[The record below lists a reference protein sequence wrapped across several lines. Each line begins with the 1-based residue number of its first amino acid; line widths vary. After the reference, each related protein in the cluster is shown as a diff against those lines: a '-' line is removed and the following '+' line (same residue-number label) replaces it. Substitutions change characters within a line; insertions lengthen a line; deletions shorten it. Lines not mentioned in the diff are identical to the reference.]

1 MATGNTKRRG
11 STGTRQ
17 GTKRNVKRSSASA
30 RNNRRTVDEPLDYA
44 LSSEVSLIV
53 FAALSVF
60 LFLCNFG
67 ICGSFGNTMSSI
79 QFGLFGLAAF
89 VMPIVIF
96 AVVALLLSN
105 GPSPAALRKIISG
118 LMLLMVFSMLLELI
132 TGRCQGMSQ
141 YSAEEIFKAAS
152 EHRNGGGFFAG
163 SVTYLLYHNLS
174 LAGTIIVM
182 LVVGLICGGLF
193 TRKSVI
199 RGMRTGGK
207 KVLERTKQSAEE
219 YRDYLDERARIR
231 EEEKLR
237 LEEEKQLLLEQ
248 KEDEKILR
256 MDKKVSGVSMDTV
269 IDSDDNYDDVPLPE
283 INLFDEDFE
292 DDEMQDY
299 NQEPPHQNIFI
310 PDEEIHDD
318 IHEIRYNPDIVTEES
333 TGGQLVLKA
342 DSPVINGSHKIDFA
356 VESYG
361 EDESKINI
369 EASGNAS
376 DNSDSY
382 YDRQMS
388 DESDYVDSNYGRQSS
403 AEPVR
408 IESES
413 KADEVVSARPAGSK
427 PVARLAEREA
437 EADTSEIPI
446 HSENF
451 ALDYNGE
458 YAIHSTD
465 YVKSSRTEKR
475 MQEAK
480 EKSVI
485 KPPAA
490 KYKKPPLDLL
500 KKGIKG
506 KSDSQSFL
514 RETAKNLEETL
525 AMFNVVA
532 TVTHISQGPSVTR
545 YELQPEAGVKVRKI
559 VDLSDDIKM
568 HLAAT
573 DIRIEAPIPGK
584 SAVGIEVPNKENS
597 PVAIR
602 DLIDSEEFRKSKSNL
617 TVAVGKDI
625 AGKIVVTD
633 IAKMPHLLIAGAT
646 GSGKSVCINTIIMS
660 IIYKASPEDVRLIM
674 IDPKIVELSVY
685 NGIPH
690 LLIPVVTDPKKAA
703 AALNWAVAEMTNR
716 YKKFANAKVRDLK
729 GYNDL
734 CEQSKDE
741 DMQKMPEIVV
751 IVDELADLMMQ
762 FKNEVEDSIVR
773 LTQLAR
779 AAGIY
784 LIIATQRPSVDVI
797 TGLIKANI
805 PSRIAFAVS
814 SGVDSRTILD
824 SNGAEKLI
832 GKGDM
837 LFFPR
842 GYNKPAR
849 VQGCFVSDEEVSSV
863 ADFVKDQSVAS
874 SYGENVQEELSNFE
888 VASKSQAG
896 AQVADTGEGASGF
909 DPLFAQAGAAI
920 IEKEKASIGM
930 LQRLFKIGFNRAA
943 RIMDQLSDA
952 GVVGPEEGT
961 KPRKI
966 LMSKEEFEQLINE
979 QG

>member
-1 MATGNTKRRG
+1 MDMATSNTRKRKSPQNRG
-11 STGTRQ
+11 TA
-17 GTKRNVKRSSASA
+17 KRSQAS
-30 RNNRRTVDEPLDYA
+30 RRPEKRYQDETFDYA
-44 LSSEVSLIV
+44 LKSEISLIV
-53 FAALSVF
+53 FGALSVF

-67 ICGSFGNTMSSI
+67 ICGTFGNAVSNV
-79 QFGLFGLAAF
+79 QFGLFGIAAF
-89 VMPIVIF
+89 IMPVVF
-96 AVVALLLSN
+96 FGSVALLLSN
-105 GPSPAALRKIISG
+105 EGSPAAISKVVSG
-118 LMLLMVFSMLLELI
+118 LVLLLTFSMLLELF
-132 TGRCQGMSQ
+132 TGRIQGMGV
-141 YSAEEIFKAAS
+141 YDGAEIYRAAG

-163 SVTYLLYHNLS
+163 SLTYFLYKNLS
-174 LAGTIIVM
+174 LAGTLIVM
-182 LVVGLICGGLF
+182 LVIALISLGIF
-193 TRKSVI
+193 TRKSIVSGMKRGGRRVI
-199 RGMRTGGK
+199 EKTR
-207 KVLERTKQSAEE
+207 QSAED
-219 YRDYLDERARIR
+219 YRDYIDERARLRQEERTRI
-231 EEEKLR
+231 EEER
-237 LEEEKQLLLEQ
+237 QLLLEQ

-256 MDKKVSGVSMDTV
+256 MDKKVTGVSMDTV
-269 IDSDDNYDDVPLPE
+269 IE
-283 INLFDEDFE
+283 E
-292 DDEMQDY
+292 DDEEDNYREPQIHMLDGDPDDNTAEITECQD
-299 NQEPPHQNIFI
+299 HVKQNIFI
-310 PDEEIHDD
+310 PEEEIHDD
-318 IHEIRYNPDIVTEES
+318 IHEIRFNPSIVTKEGEA
-333 TGGQLVLKA
+333 GQMELRT
-342 DSPVINGSHKIDFA
+342 DDEPVSMTHKIDFTDS
-356 VESYG
+356 E
-361 EDESKINI
+361 EDDES
-369 EASGNAS
+369 E
-376 DNSDSY
+376 DNVIQGRFSPEY
-382 YDRQMS
+382 K
-388 DESDYVDSNYGRQSS
+388 EEPEEEEEISDYKM
-403 AEPVR
+403 PVR
-408 IESES
+408 
-413 KADEVVSARPAGSK
+413 
-427 PVARLAEREA
+427 PVARLAEQES
-437 EADTSEIPI
+437 DDDMDDIPI
-446 HSENF
+446 HSENL
-451 ALDYNGE
+451 APDYNGE

-465 YVKSSRTEKR
+465 YIRSRKTEKR
-475 MQEAK
+475 IQKSQE
-480 EKSVI
+480 SSII
-485 KPPAA
+485 KPPARE
-490 KYKKPPLDLL
+490 YEFPPVKLL
-500 KKGIKG
+500 SKGVKG
-506 KSDSQSFL
+506 KGDSAKHL
-514 RETAKNLEETL
+514 KDTARTLQETL
-525 AMFNVVA
+525 EMFHVNA
-532 TVTHISQGPSVTR
+532 IVTDISQGPSVTR

-559 VDLSDDIKM
+559 VDLADDIKM

-597 PVAIR
+597 PVAVR
-602 DLIDSEEFRKSKSNL
+602 DLIESDEFNKSKSNL

-660 IIYKASPEDVRLIM
+660 ILYKASPEDVRLIM

-729 GYNDL
+729 GYNEL
-734 CEQSKDE
+734 CKQSNDE
-741 DMQKMPEIVV
+741 EMQKMPEIVL

-824 SNGAEKLI
+824 TQGAEKLI

-849 VQGCFVSDEEVSSV
+849 VQGCFVSDDEVMAV
-863 ADFVKDQSVAS
+863 TDFVKNQNVAT
-874 SYGENVQEELSNFE
+874 SYGDNVQDEMQNYE
-888 VASKSQAG
+888 VQSKSAG
-896 AQVADTGEGASGF
+896 NSSTDSADAASDL

-920 IEKEKASIGM
+920 IEKDKASIGM
-930 LQRLFKIGFNRAA
+930 LQRLYKIGFNRAA

-966 LMSKEEFEQLINE
+966 LMTKEEFDSYINVS
-979 QG
+979 

>member
-1 MATGNTKRRG
+1 MHPKTYRGKSFDLKWVDMATSNTRKRKSPQSR
-11 STGTRQ
+11 
-17 GTKRNVKRSSASA
+17 GTKKGSQTRR
-30 RNNRRTVDEPLDYA
+30 RPDNRRQDDTLDYA
-44 LSSEVSLIV
+44 ITSEISLIV
-53 FAALSVF
+53 FGALAVF
-60 LFLCNFG
+60 LFLCNFR
-67 ICGSFGNTMSSI
+67 ICGTFGNAVSDI
-79 QFGLFGLAAF
+79 QFGLFGLAAY
-89 VMPIVIF
+89 VMPVALF
-96 AVVALLLSN
+96 GSAALLLSN
-105 GPSPAALRKIISG
+105 EGSPASVRKVVSG
-118 LMLLMVFSMLLELI
+118 LTLILVFSMFLELF
-132 TGRCQGMSQ
+132 TGRIQGMSS
-141 YSAEEIFKAAS
+141 YDAGEIFKAAS
-152 EHRNGGGFFAG
+152 EHKNGGGFFAG
-163 SVTYLLYHNLS
+163 SLDYLLYKNLS
-174 LAGTIIVM
+174 LAGTLIVM
-182 LVVGLICGGLF
+182 LVVALISAGLF
-193 TRKSVI
+193 TQKSVI
-199 RGMRTGGK
+199 HGMKKGGK
-207 KVLERTKQSAEE
+207 KVIERTRQSAEDYME
-219 YRDYLDERARIR
+219 YMDERARLR

-269 IDSDDNYDDVPLPE
+269 IEESEEDDYKEPQIHMLDDGYDDE
-283 INLFDEDFE
+283 DNFDFKESE
-292 DDEMQDY
+292 
-299 NQEPPHQNIFI
+299 HHVKQNIFV

-318 IHEIRYNPDIVTEES
+318 IHEIRFNPDVVTREGEA
-333 TGGQLVLKA
+333 GQFVLRTE
-342 DSPVINGSHKIDFA
+342 DGPLRDNHKIEFNNDD
-356 VESYG
+356 Y
-361 EDESKINI
+361 
-369 EASGNAS
+369 S
-376 DNSDSY
+376 DY
-382 YDRQMS
+382 S
-388 DESDYVDSNYGRQSS
+388 DEADDEPVDDVIGGRFLEPSNYEKEEYPEVSS
-403 AEPVR
+403 ISR
-408 IESES
+408 
-413 KADEVVSARPAGSK
+413 R
-427 PVARLAEREA
+427 PVAKLATPEPS
-437 EADTSEIPI
+437 DDMDDIPI
-446 HSENF
+446 HSENL
-451 ALDYNGE
+451 APDYDGE

-465 YVKSSRTEKR
+465 FVKSARTEKR
-475 MQEAK
+475 MEQAK
-480 EKSVI
+480 EKSII
-485 KPPAA
+485 KPPVRE
-490 KYKKPPLDLL
+490 YDFPPTRLL
-500 KKGIKG
+500 TKGIKG
-506 KSDSQSFL
+506 KGDSAKHL
-514 RETAKNLEETL
+514 KDTAKTLQETL
-525 AMFNVVA
+525 SMFHVNA
-532 TVTHISQGPSVTR
+532 TVTDISQGPSVTR

-559 VDLSDDIKM
+559 VDLADDIKM

-597 PVAIR
+597 PVAVR
-602 DLIDSEEFRKSKSNL
+602 DLIESDEFNKSKSNL

-660 IIYKASPEDVRLIM
+660 ILYKASPEDVRLIM

-729 GYNDL
+729 GYNAL
-734 CEQSKDE
+734 CMQSNDE

-824 SNGAEKLI
+824 TYGAEKLI

-849 VQGCFVSDEEVSSV
+849 VQGCFVSDEEVQAV
-863 ADFVKDQSVAS
+863 TDFVKNQNVATA
-874 SYGENVQEELSNFE
+874 YGENVQDEMSNYE
-888 VASKSQAG
+888 VQTKSGGGNVQDMGDSAS
-896 AQVADTGEGASGF
+896 DL

-920 IEKEKASIGM
+920 IEKDKASIGM
-930 LQRLFKIGFNRAA
+930 LQRLYKIGFNRAA

-966 LMSKEEFEQLINE
+966 LMTKEEFDSFINAS
-979 QG
+979 

>member
-1 MATGNTKRRG
+1 
-11 STGTRQ
+11 
-17 GTKRNVKRSSASA
+17 
-30 RNNRRTVDEPLDYA
+30 
-44 LSSEVSLIV
+44 
-53 FAALSVF
+53 
-60 LFLCNFG
+60 
-67 ICGSFGNTMSSI
+67 MSGI

-105 GPSPAALRKIISG
+105 GPSPEALRKIISG
-118 LMLLMVFSMLLELI
+118 LMLMMVFSMLLELI
-132 TGRCQGMSQ
+132 TGRCQGMTQ

-182 LVVGLICGGLF
+182 LVVGLISGGLF

-199 RGMRTGGK
+199 RGMKTGGK
-207 KVLERTKQSAEE
+207 KVLERTRQSAEE

-237 LEEEKQLLLEQ
+237 LEEERQLLLEQ

-269 IDSDDNYDDVPLPE
+269 IDSDDSYDDVPLPE

-292 DDEMQDY
+292 EDEIQGY
-299 NQEPPHQNIFI
+299 NQEPPHQSIFI

-333 TGGQLVLKA
+333 TDGQLVLKA
-342 DSPVINGSHKIDFA
+342 DSPVISGGHKIDIA
-356 VESYG
+356 VDAYG
-361 EDESKINI
+361 EDENQIDI
-369 EASGNAS
+369 EASDNEPAHDNA
-376 DNSDSY
+376 DY
-382 YDRQMS
+382 YRQNDHGPEIAM
-388 DESDYVDSNYGRQSS
+388 
-403 AEPVR
+403 AEPQAEPIVNAMPVN
-408 IESES
+408 
-413 KADEVVSARPAGSK
+413 KK
-427 PVARLAEREA
+427 PVARFAEREP
-437 EADTSEIPI
+437 EEDTSEIPI

-451 ALDYNGE
+451 APDYNGE

-500 KKGIKG
+500 KKGTKG
-506 KSDSQSFL
+506 KSDSESYL
-514 RETAKNLEETL
+514 RGTAKNLEDTL

-532 TVTHISQGPSVTR
+532 KVTHISQGPSVTR

-602 DLIDSEEFRKSKSNL
+602 DLIDSDEFRKSKSNL

-863 ADFVKDQSVAS
+863 ADFIKDQSVAS
-874 SYGENVQEELSNFE
+874 SYGENVQDELSNFE
-888 VASKSQAG
+888 VAAKSQAG
-896 AQVADTGEGASGF
+896 AQAQEAGDGASGF

>member
-1 MATGNTKRRG
+1 MATGNTRKRKSPQSR
-11 STGTRQ
+11 
-17 GTKRNVKRSSASA
+17 GTKKGSQNRRRPSSA
-30 RNNRRTVDEPLDYA
+30 RQEETLDYA
-44 LSSEVSLIV
+44 LSSEISVIA
-53 FAALSVF
+53 FGALSVF
-60 LFLCNFG
+60 LFLCNFR
-67 ICGSFGNTMSSI
+67 ICGSFGNAVSDI
-79 QFGLFGLAAF
+79 QFGLFGLAAY
-89 VMPIVIF
+89 VMPVAIFGSAALIISNSGSPASVRKIVSGLT
-96 AVVALLLSN
+96 LLL
-105 GPSPAALRKIISG
+105 
-118 LMLLMVFSMLLELI
+118 VFSMLLELF
-132 TGRCQGMSQ
+132 TGRIQGMQ
-141 YSAEEIFKAAS
+141 AYDAGEIFKAAS
-152 EHRNGGGFFAG
+152 EHKNGGGFFAG
-163 SVTYLLYHNLS
+163 SLTYFLYSNLS
-174 LAGTIIVM
+174 LAGTLIVM
-182 LVVGLICGGLF
+182 LVAGLISAGLF
-193 TRKSVI
+193 TQKSVLHS
-199 RGMRTGGK
+199 MKKGGR
-207 KVLERTKQSAEE
+207 KVIEHTRQRAD
-219 YRDYLDERARIR
+219 DYMDYMDERARLR
-231 EEEKLR
+231 EEQRLR

-269 IDSDDNYDDVPLPE
+269 IDRDEEEDNQGPQIHMLND
-283 INLFDEDFE
+283 
-292 DDEMQDY
+292 DY
-299 NQEPPHQNIFI
+299 NDTDEYEPEERTPHVKQNIFI

-318 IHEIRYNPDIVTEES
+318 IHEIRFNPGVVTREGEAGQFVFRTEDGPLRDNHRIAFNNDDYEES
-333 TGGQLVLKA
+333 T
-342 DSPVINGSHKIDFA
+342 H
-356 VESYG
+356 
-361 EDESKINI
+361 
-369 EASGNAS
+369 
-376 DNSDSY
+376 
-382 YDRQMS
+382 
-388 DESDYVDSNYGRQSS
+388 
-403 AEPVR
+403 R
-408 IESES
+408 IEFN
-413 KADEVVSARPAGSK
+413 DEANERDDHDDYTDDDIIGGRFLSNRIGDDNDDDKDEEALEILKNQIIPDRR
-427 PVARLAEREA
+427 PVARLATPEPE
-437 EADTSEIPI
+437 DDMNDIPI
-446 HSENF
+446 HAEN
-451 ALDYNGE
+451 LSPDYDGE

-465 YVKSSRTEKR
+465 YVKSARTEQRIKKA
-475 MQEAK
+475 E
-480 EKSVI
+480 ENSII
-485 KPPAA
+485 KPPARE
-490 KYKKPPLDLL
+490 YEFPPVKLL
-500 KKGIKG
+500 TKGTKG
-506 KSDSQSFL
+506 KGDSAKHL
-514 RETAKNLEETL
+514 KDTAKTL
-525 AMFNVVA
+525 QDTLSMFHVNA
-532 TVTHISQGPSVTR
+532 TVTDISQGPSVTR
-545 YELQPEAGVKVRKI
+545 YELQPDAGVKVRKI
-559 VDLSDDIKM
+559 VDLADDIKM

-597 PVAIR
+597 PVAVR
-602 DLIDSEEFRKSKSNL
+602 DLIESEEFNKSKSNL

-660 IIYKASPEDVRLIM
+660 ILYKASPEDVRLIM

-729 GYNDL
+729 GYNAL
-734 CEQSKDE
+734 CAQSNDE

-824 SNGAEKLI
+824 TYGAEKLI

-849 VQGCFVSDEEVSSV
+849 VQGCFVSDEEVQLV
-863 ADFVKDQSVAS
+863 TDFVKNQSVATA
-874 SYGENVQEELSNFE
+874 YGENVQDEMSNYE
-888 VASKSQAG
+888 VQTKSSGGSAQDMGDASS
-896 AQVADTGEGASGF
+896 EY

-920 IEKEKASIGM
+920 IEKDKASIGM
-930 LQRLFKIGFNRAA
+930 LQRLYKIGFNRAA

-966 LMSKEEFEQLINE
+966 LMTKEEFDQFINAT
-979 QG
+979 

>member
-1 MATGNTKRRG
+1 MATGNTKRPGGRPK
-11 STGTRQ
+11 
-17 GTKRNVKRSSASA
+17 GTKNTKRSSTA
-30 RNNRRTVDEPLDYA
+30 RRTETRNQNEVLDYSI
-44 LSSEVSLIV
+44 SSEVSLIL
-53 FAALSVF
+53 FAAITVF

-67 ICGSFGNTMSSI
+67 VCGSFGNVLS
-79 QFGLFGLAAF
+79 GVLFGIFGITAYIIPL
-89 VMPIVIF
+89 VIF
-96 AVVALLLSN
+96 ASSALLLSN
-105 GPSPAALRKIISG
+105 GTSPAALRKVISG
-118 LMLLMVFSMLLELI
+118 LVLLLVIAMLLELV
-132 TGRCQGMSQ
+132 TGRVQGMVSFDGAGL
-141 YSAEEIFKAAS
+141 YSAAS
-152 EHRNGGGFFAG
+152 EARNGGGFIAG
-163 SVTYLLYHNLS
+163 SIAYFLYHNLS
-174 LAGTIIVM
+174 LAGTLIVM
-182 LVVGLICGGLF
+182 LVVFLIAAGLF
-193 TRKSVI
+193 TQKSVV
-199 RGMRTGGK
+199 RSMKKGGRRVIEK
-207 KVLERTKQSAEE
+207 TRQGAQE
-219 YRDYLDERARIR
+219 YREYMDERARFR
-231 EEEKLR
+231 EEER
-237 LEEEKQLLLEQ
+237 ARIEEERQLLLEQ

-256 MDKKVSGVSMDTV
+256 MDKKVSGVSMDTRITNEDEAD
-269 IDSDDNYDDVPLPE
+269 IDEFEGPE
-283 INLFDEDFE
+283 IHLLEGDRFEE
-292 DDEMQDY
+292 DDHPLIEDL
-299 NQEPPHQNIFI
+299 ESSHSVFI
-310 PDEEIHDD
+310 PEEEIHDD
-318 IHEIRYNPDIVTEES
+318 IHEIRYNPDIVTEE
-333 TGGQLVLKA
+333 GADGQFTLKA
-342 DSPVINGSHKIDFA
+342 DKIAADDTHKIELTIDSQDDYQEEEHIIDTYA
-356 VESYG
+356 ESY
-361 EDESKINI
+361 EEEEEESF
-369 EASGNAS
+369 
-376 DNSDSY
+376 
-382 YDRQMS
+382 
-388 DESDYVDSNYGRQSS
+388 
-403 AEPVR
+403 EPEITSPLMPKR
-408 IESES
+408 
-413 KADEVVSARPAGSK
+413 
-427 PVARLAEREA
+427 PVARLAKEA
-437 EADTSEIPI
+437 EEKPFEDAEIPI
-446 HSENF
+446 HAENF
-451 ALDYNGE
+451 APDYNGE
-458 YAIHSTD
+458 YKVHSTD
-465 YVKSSRTEKR
+465 YVKSKKSEER
-475 MQEAK
+475 MQQAK
-480 EKSVI
+480 ERSVVR
-485 KPPAA
+485 PPAK
-490 KYKKPPLDLL
+490 KYEFPPIKLL
-500 KKGIKG
+500 TKGVKG
-506 KSDSQSFL
+506 KGDSESYL
-514 RETAKNLEETL
+514 RNTAKTLEETL

-532 TVTHISQGPSVTR
+532 KITHISQGPSVTR

-597 PVAIR
+597 PVAVR
-602 DLIDSEEFRKSKSNL
+602 DLIDSEEFKKSKSNL

-660 IIYKASPEDVRLIM
+660 IIYKADPEDVRLIM

-729 GYNDL
+729 GYNAL
-734 CEQSKDE
+734 CAQSNDE
-741 DMQKMPEIVV
+741 EMQKLPEIVV

-824 SNGAEKLI
+824 SYGAEKLI

-849 VQGCFVSDEEVSSV
+849 VQGCFVSDEEVQAV
-863 ADFVKDQSVAS
+863 TDFIKNQNVETEYGGNVQDELS
-874 SYGENVQEELSNFE
+874 SYE
-888 VASKSQAG
+888 VASKSAPASTG
-896 AQVADTGEGASGF
+896 DSADSGSDV

-930 LQRLFKIGFNRAA
+930 LQRLYKIGFNRAA

-966 LMSKEEFEQLINE
+966 LMTKEEFEQFMESNAS
-979 QG
+979 